1 MATYFRV
8 NVLSIISK
16 KGVMTVIAW
25 LRCLVIM
32 PIRVNVILNDVA
44 MKTIKES
51 ERLSLTTCKK
61 ILNKNGNN
69 YTDEQIIGI
78 RNWLY
83 FMSEIALE
91 IMEEKF
97 KQNEKKE

>member
-1 MATYFRV
+1 
-8 NVLSIISK
+8 
-16 KGVMTVIAW
+16 MTVIVW

-32 PIRVNVILNDVA
+32 PIRANVILNDVA

-51 ERLSLTTCKK
+51 ERLSLTVCKK

-69 YTDEQIIGI
+69 YSDEEIIGI

-97 KQNEKKE
+97 KQDEKKE

>member
-1 MATYFRV
+1 
-8 NVLSIISK
+8 
-16 KGVMTVIAW
+16 MTVIVW
-25 LRCLVIM
+25 LRRLVIM
-32 PIRVNVILNDVA
+32 PIRANVILNDVA

-51 ERLSLTTCKK
+51 ERLSLTVCKK

-69 YTDEQIIGI
+69 YSDEEIIGI

-97 KQNEKKE
+97 KQDEKKE

>member
-1 MATYFRV
+1 
-8 NVLSIISK
+8 
-16 KGVMTVIAW
+16 
-25 LRCLVIM
+25 
-32 PIRVNVILNDVA
+32 

-61 ILNKNGNN
+61 ILNKNGKK
-69 YTDEQIIGI
+69 YSDEEIIGI

-83 FMSEIALE
+83 FMSEIAIE

-97 KQNEKKE
+97 KQDEKKE